1 LGTGCGSSGTPR
13 VIGPAQ
19 RLIGGQFQPRD
30 IAPSPEGI
38 VDVVDIVVLVI
49 EGITLCLLLFL
60 LYLMRNVYVLV
71 RRDSL
76 PQRDSNEGGE

>member
-1 LGTGCGSSGTPR
+1 M
-13 VIGPAQ
+13 
-19 RLIGGQFQPRD
+19 
-30 IAPSPEGI
+30 
-38 VDVVDIVVLVI
+38 DVVDIVVLVI
-49 EGITLCLLLFL
+49 EGITLCLHLFL